1 MNMTGAQRIAA
12 PREKVFAALNDAEI
26 LRRSIPGCE
35 TIEKTSDTDMNARV
49 VVRVGPVKASF
60 AGKVKLSDLDPPKGY
75 TINGEGSGGMAGFA
89 KGGAHVDLD
98 ADGAATLLKYT
109 VNAEVGGKIAQL
121 GGRLI
126 DGTAKKLADEFFQ
139 NFGAIVGAPVEAP
152 APPAAPKGLWATLKR
167 WIGKL
172 FGATAV
178 AAVILPFSVH
188 FCCLNGHKHDIGDL
202 FRLPICSS
210 PSAASQISAALPAEG
225 EIATGSAAA

>member
-60 AGKVKLSDLDPPKGY
+60 AGKVKLSDLDPPRGY
-75 TINGEGSGGMAGFA
+75 TIKGEGSGGMAGFA

-98 ADGAATLLKYT
+98 ADGAATVLNYT
-109 VNAEVGGKIAQL
+109 VTAEFGGKIAQL
-121 GGRLI
+121 GGRMI

-139 NFGAIVGAPVEAP
+139 NFGAIVGAPAEAP
-152 APPAAPKGLWATLKR
+152 APPAPPKGFWATLKR
-167 WIGKL
+167 WIARL

-188 FCCLNGHKHDIGDL
+188 LCCLNGHRHDIGDP

-210 PSAASQISAALPAEG
+210 SPQMPAALRIDP
-225 EIATGSAAA
+225 EIAMGSAAA

>member
-12 PREKVFAALNDAEI
+12 SREKVFAALNDAEI

-139 NFGAIVGAPVEAP
+139 NFGPSSARPSKRGRRRRLRKDSGRRSSAGSENCSER
-152 APPAAPKGLWATLKR
+152 PP
-167 WIGKL
+167 
-172 FGATAV
+172 
-178 AAVILPFSVH
+178 
-188 FCCLNGHKHDIGDL
+188 
-202 FRLPICSS
+202 S
-210 PSAASQISAALPAEG
+210 PP
-225 EIATGSAAA
+225 

>member
-35 TIEKTSDTDMNARV
+35 AVEKTSDTDMNARV

-75 TINGEGSGGMAGFA
+75 TIKGEGSGGMAGFA

-121 GGRLI
+121 GGRMI

-139 NFGAIVGAPVEAP
+139 NFGAIVGAPAET
-152 APPAAPKGLWATLKR
+152 PPASAAAAKGLWARLRR
-167 WIGKL
+167 WFARL
-172 FGATAV
+172 FGSTAL
-178 AAVILPFSVH
+178 AMLILPLSVH
-188 FCCLNGHKHDIGDL
+188 FCCLNGHRHEIGDPL
-202 FRLPICSS
+202 AMPICSS
-210 PSAASQISAALPAEG
+210 PAARI
-225 EIATGSAAA
+225 

>member
-60 AGKVKLSDLDPPKGY
+60 AGKVKLSDLDPPRGY
-75 TINGEGSGGMAGFA
+75 TIKGEGSGGMAGFA

-98 ADGAATLLKYT
+98 ADGAETVLNYT
-109 VNAEVGGKIAQL
+109 VDAEVGGKIAQL
-121 GGRLI
+121 GGRMI
-126 DGTAKKLADEFFQ
+126 DGTAQKLADEFFQ
-139 NFGAIVGAPVEAP
+139 KFGAIVGAPAEAP
-152 APPAAPKGLWATLKR
+152 APAPPKGLWATLKR
-167 WIGKL
+167 LIARL
-172 FGATAV
+172 FGATAA
-178 AAVILPFSVH
+178 AAVILPLSVH
-188 FCCLNGHKHDIGDL
+188 LCCLNGHRHDVGDP

-210 PSAASQISAALPAEG
+210 SSAR
-225 EIATGSAAA
+225 IAMGSAGA